1 MAYLILV
8 RHGRSEWNDRGLWAG
23 LTDVPLN
30 NVGRQEARDTAKA
43 IKNLHIDVAYTS
55 PLIRA
60 KETLSIILEGIGL
73 EIPKYE
79 DPALNERN
87 YGIYTGKNKWAI
99 KEELGDKKFKQLRRA
114 WDYPIPQ
121 GESLKM
127 VYERVVPFY
136 EKRILPQ
143 IKKGKNVLIS
153 AHGNSLRAL
162 VKHIENIPDEKVSQ
176 IEIGT
181 GETWIYNI
189 DSNGKIISK
198 EIRSENPKDV

>member
-1 MAYLILV
+1 
-8 RHGRSEWNDRGLWAG
+8 
-23 LTDVPLN
+23 
-30 NVGRQEARDTAKA
+30 
-43 IKNLHIDVAYTS
+43 
-55 PLIRA
+55 
-60 KETLSIILEGIGL
+60 
-73 EIPKYE
+73 
-79 DPALNERN
+79 
-87 YGIYTGKNKWAI
+87 
-99 KEELGDKKFKQLRRA
+99 
-114 WDYPIPQ
+114 
-121 GESLKM
+121 M

>member
-99 KEELGDKKFKQLRRA
+99 KEELGDKKIQTITPSLGLS
-114 WDYPIPQ
+114 YPS
-121 GESLKM
+121 G
-127 VYERVVPFY
+127 
-136 EKRILPQ
+136 RI
-143 IKKGKNVLIS
+143 
-153 AHGNSLRAL
+153 
-162 VKHIENIPDEKVSQ
+162 
-176 IEIGT
+176 T
-181 GETWIYNI
+181 
-189 DSNGKIISK
+189 
-198 EIRSENPKDV
+198 